1 MEKNRKSLSLE
12 GAEIKGTI
20 VNRFGVFLGV
30 GLISTFAVLLRV
42 MAQRSESGSSL
53 FLGYSASR
61 LALIA
66 ALGVFFLLET
76 ALSLSVWR
84 SALTR
89 TRLIRRF
96 ESVRFGLR
104 TGMIF
109 GFFAVSGWM
118 LTYVYWL
125 PDAAPALVSRFLPV
139 GLWLCFRLLWTA
151 GYCTV
156 AFAGFR
162 FDFPAVRRRLL
173 AAAPPFA
180 LYLAAAAAVFLRPLI
195 GLEADSFDWQPPGMA
210 VHWGQLLTAS
220 VAGSA
225 LAWLLCGLKKALPS
239 RFPEAGRRRFAA
251 AVGFASVW
259 ALAAALW
266 ISVPSDAVLKNSYF
280 MEIAQPGGLPYP
292 ASDAAYFSVWAESI
306 LAGLGLKDA
315 VVSRQLFVWYL
326 SLLFRIAGQDW
337 YRTIDLLTATLALIP
352 ALLFLLGTQLSG
364 FGAGAV
370 AAGIAVCRELN
381 TLYMA
386 PFFGVSSSKMFLSDL
401 PMLLALLS
409 AVNAAVWAL
418 RANGDSASWRRWTI
432 SGGVLGMSLLIRSQ
446 AIVILPVLALALIF
460 RKALSRRAK
469 ASALTALIVSAALV
483 LAPALIRSLRLT
495 GSVGLED
502 TSIHGFE
509 LTRRYSGDPGYEPLR
524 IPGESAADFAL
535 RMRSEMIAFAL
546 NRPAETAGFALN
558 HWLKALEESAFVL
571 PIGLDPGLTWNDRT
585 DASYQDIPARLNR
598 GPIGEI
604 AAVATLFAVGLYSAR
619 RQGGFLPGAVCAVY
633 LLSSALGRYSG
644 WRFNLPA
651 DWFVYLYAAIGI
663 AAVGEGLLRALG
675 ITSEAVEDEAADMAP
690 GRFWNR
696 SPFVPV
702 FLIAALTAVGAFPAL
717 SGALR
722 ADRIHPLSEDASAA
736 EAAAWLEARGY
747 DAAPIAAEL
756 ADADEIRVGRMLY
769 PRWFYADEGMTSAN
783 PWAAYRPRPFNRLGF
798 VLLNRENVDVV
809 APLAEMPPSAP
820 HRADCLVAGARADDG
835 VLIADFTVCPAAGFA
850 VFAER

>member
-1 MEKNRKSLSLE
+1 MEKNRKSLALE
-12 GAEIKGTI
+12 KAGIEGTI

-42 MAQRSESGSSL
+42 MAQRSEIGSSL

-89 TRLIRRF
+89 ARLIRRL
-96 ESVRFGLR
+96 ESVRSGLR

-109 GFFAVSGWM
+109 GFFVVSGWM
-118 LTYVYWL
+118 LAYVYWL
-125 PDAAPALVSRFLPV
+125 PDAAPALVARFLPV
-139 GLWLCFRLLWTA
+139 AFWLVFRFLWTA
-151 GYCTV
+151 GYCSV
-156 AFAGFR
+156 MFEGVR
-162 FDFPAVRRRLL
+162 FDSARIGKRFINGAL
-173 AAAPPFA
+173 PFA
-180 LYLAAAAAVFLRPLI
+180 LCAIAVLIVFLPPLI

-210 VHWGQLLTAS
+210 IHWGQLLTAS

-225 LAWLLCGLKKALPS
+225 LTWLLCGLKKALPS
-239 RFPEAGRRRFAA
+239 RFSEAGRRRFAA
-251 AVGFASVW
+251 AVGFAAVW
-259 ALAAALW
+259 AVAAALW

-280 MEIAQPGGLPYP
+280 MEIAQPGGVPYP
-292 ASDAAYFSVWAESI
+292 ASDAAYFGVWAESI

-315 VVSRQLFVWYL
+315 VISRQLFVWYL

-337 YRTIDLLTATLALIP
+337 YLTIDLLTATLALIP

-401 PMLLALLS
+401 PMLLALS
-409 AVNAAVWAL
+409 AAMNAAVWAL
-418 RANGDSASWRRWTI
+418 RANRESASWRRWTI
-432 SGGVLGMSLLIRSQ
+432 SGGVLGLSLLIRSQ
-446 AIVILPVLALALIF
+446 AIVILPVLALALIS

-469 ASALTALIVSAALV
+469 VSALMALIVSAALV

-509 LTRRYSGDPGYEPLR
+509 LTRRYSGDPDYEPLR
-524 IPGESAADFAL
+524 IPGEPAADFAL
-535 RMRSEMIAFAL
+535 RMRSETIAFAL
-546 NRPAETAGFALN
+546 NRPAETAGFVLN
-558 HWLKALEESAFVL
+558 HWTKALSESAFVL
-571 PIGLDPGLTWNDRT
+571 PFGLDYGLSWRERT
-585 DASYQDIPARLNR
+585 DAAYQDLPARWR
-598 GPIGEI
+598 RASVWEI
-604 AAVATLFAVGLYSAR
+604 AGLTALIVLGLFSAR
-619 RQGGFLPGAVCAVY
+619 RRGGFLPGAVCAVY

-663 AAVGEGLLRALG
+663 ASVGEGLLRALR
-675 ITSEAVEDEAADMAP
+675 ITSEAGEDEAAEP
-690 GRFWNR
+690 TFWSR
-696 SPFVPV
+696 SRFVPV
-702 FLIAALTAVGAFPAL
+702 FLIAALTAVGALPAL
-717 SGALR
+717 SGAFR
-722 ADRIHPLSEDASAA
+722 ADQIRPLAEDASAA

-747 DAAPIAAEL
+747 DAASVAAKLTAAE
-756 ADADEIRVGRMLY
+756 EIRVGRMLY

-783 PWAAYRPRPFNRLGF
+783 PWAAYRPRSFNRLGF

-809 APLAEMPPSAP
+809 APLAEMPVFAP
-820 HRADCLVAGARADDG
+820 HRADCLAAGSRADDG
-835 VLIADFTVCPAAGFA
+835 VLIADAVICPTAGLA
-850 VFAER
+850 MFAER